1 MRYAASKRHCI
12 IGTTVFPRPTG
23 NDRENNLG
31 QGRDI
36 WYGYT
41 QSARPVSGSWGGI
54 AVNVDAKTSA
64 FYRGCSFLEFASEV
78 FTTPQNRL
86 EQGLDAGNAGHANNI
101 KILEKHLKGY
111 LFKEC
116 FYRNITCSKSRLLS
130 EIILISYKRRIT
142 MRLNMSCIA

>member
-1 MRYAASKRHCI
+1 MSSAIDVILRYAASKRHCI

-23 NDRENNLG
+23 NNRDDALG

-78 FTTPQNRL
+78 FKTSQDRL
-86 EQGLDAGNAGHANNI
+86 QQGLDAGNKSDNMHANNI

-116 FYRNITCSKSRLLS
+116 FYRNITCSKTRLLT
-130 EIILISYKRRIT
+130 EGNKSYK
-142 MRLNMSCIA
+142 L